1 MAYIHKKWVKL
12 NEKGLD
18 YFGFEE
24 DENYTYLAQP
34 TGIDGVYVLRPID
47 LRNDALLA
55 KEELFVDADEPE
67 EGNFIYEEAEIIIK
81 RA

>member
-34 TGIDGVYVLRPID
+34 TGIGEVYVLHPID
-47 LRNDALLA
+47 PREDVLLA
-55 KEELFVDADEPE
+55 KQELFVDDDEPE
-67 EGNFIYEEAEIIIK
+67 EDN
-81 RA
+81 